1 MYKNAYTDATA
12 EFIVK
17 HHPNTRPTDKNAYGR
32 AFNTKM
38 YRGYGNGPSPS
49 DTYFYKDKDLKE
61 YLKNEHLVHQGKS
74 LTGKYNKTPLKSEN
88 DSDLD
93 EPITQISNLPDLDE
107 MLDVKNQAF
116 KKLEDFANM
125 DISRQS
131 NYLNKNF
138 IAKQIQHLNNW
149 ARKMESKLDT
159 PEKRSIWQK
168 IKALVYKA
176 INKLTKLLGADDK
189 LSQLELD
196 TARTIGSL
204 KNR

>member
-1 MYKNAYTDATA
+1 MYKDAYRNARLGANYDTTNKR
-12 EFIVK
+12 EI
-17 HHPNTRPTDKNAYGR
+17 NTRVFRDY
-32 AFNTKM
+32 
-38 YRGYGNGPSPS
+38 S
-49 DTYFYKDKDLKE
+49 DNSSLDPK
-61 YLKNEHLVHQGKS
+61 YLKYYLRNEHLVHQGKS

-93 EPITQISNLPDLDE
+93 EPITQTQPSNLPDLDE
-107 MLDVKNQAF
+107 ILDRKNQSVKN
-116 KKLEDFANM
+116 LENITGQINSIANM
-125 DISRQS
+125 DMSRQVK
-131 NYLNKNF
+131 YMDKNF

-189 LSQLELD
+189 MSQLELD
-196 TARTIGSL
+196 NARQVSSL
-204 KNR
+204 L